1 MISHQL
7 SVIIKIIDI
16 PKDTEQEFVHHFFF
30 HSPCA
35 AGYLLFLYSP
45 AGERLCGLCP
55 FPFISFSSP
64 WDARIFFIRSCRLSS
79 NPYLIPFYVSILPRI
94 SMSLPFESWISSH
107 HLDALVTDSVANLIP
122 RTLSLVSCP
131 IGNNEGRYGSGHRE
145 WQDMQ
150 FIMSL
155 LTCHVG
161 SVVGHSQS

>member
-1 MISHQL
+1 MFIISFSIRHVQRVICCFFTAL
-7 SVIIKIIDI
+7 QARDSVVY
-16 PKDTEQEFVHHFFF
+16 VHF
-30 HSPCA
+30 
-35 AGYLLFLYSP
+35 LLFH
-45 AGERLCGLCP
+45 
-55 FPFISFSSP
+55 FSSP

-79 NPYLIPFYVSILPRI
+79 NPYLIPLYVSILPRI